1 MSQTVGQIREKALK
15 ELDTLA
21 RKFRLQINPG
31 DYKNSK
37 IKLPFRCLVCG
48 YEGTK
53 SLELLK
59 QCEHG
64 CKVCARRSTSA
75 KQKLSSKDIT
85 STASKLGIEVKL
97 DDYSNTSQK
106 IPCRCLKCGHTWATT
121 VGCIRSGR
129 SCPKCGRRRA
139 NKKTSLTE
147 DDIKQRLKKI
157 GIKLISNYINNHEK
171 IQVRFEK
178 CGHLKCVTWNDLQ
191 RGRRCADCAPN
202 KRLTLDDY
210 KAVAM
215 RFGGKLISSPTTAD
229 AKLLWECIEGHR
241 FRRSI
246 RPMLR
251 FNTFCT
257 KCNDG
262 WGESLCR
269 AVLEKSFGKSFDR
282 VRPTDL
288 RSPKGIPLELDC
300 FNKEL
305 GIALEHQGLHH
316 IKRQPNWQTE
326 EQFKLCQQHDQ
337 LKRAY
342 CNKNGILLIEIPEVG
357 SLTPPQRVPH
367 LIAMVIKSSGKKVP
381 RGIEDIDVS
390 ALKIKTSRCQYTDSV
405 LVAAK
410 KLGLKILDDLGRAD
424 SNVRVRCKYG
434 HETQKT
440 LRSILQGRSCNSCK
454 LHKSVQLSDG
464 RVFKSCTDA
473 ANALGVSKERVNLA
487 IRRGSTIDGISIV
500 RL

>member
-1 MSQTVGQIREKALK
+1 MSQTSGQIREKALK
-15 ELDTLA
+15 ELDALA

-64 CKVCARRSTSA
+64 CKVCARRNTSA

-85 STASKLGIEVKL
+85 STASKLSIEVNL
-97 DDYSNTSQK
+97 DDYINTSQK

-129 SCPKCGRRRA
+129 SCPKCGRKRA

-147 DDIKQRLKKI
+147 DDVKRRLKKL
-157 GIKLISNYINNHEK
+157 GITLISNYINSHEK
-171 IQVRFEK
+171 IEVRFDK
-178 CGHLKCVTWNDLQ
+178 CGHLKWVTWNDIQ
-191 RGRRCADCAPN
+191 QGRKCADCAPN
-202 KRLTLDDY
+202 KKLTLDDY

-269 AVLEKSFGKSFDR
+269 AVLETAFGKSFDR
-282 VRPTDL
+282 VRPADL
-288 RSPKGIPLELDC
+288 RSPKGVPLELDC

-305 GIALEHQGLHH
+305 KIALEHQGLHH
-316 IKRQPNWQTE
+316 IKRQPNWQTV
-326 EQFKLCQQHDQ
+326 EQFELCQQHD
-337 LKRAY
+337 LIKRIY
-342 CNKNGILLIEIPEVG
+342 CEKNGIFLIEIPEVG
-357 SLTPPQRVPH
+357 SLTPPEIVPKLIDKLITASGRVTPRT
-367 LIAMVIKSSGKKVP
+367 LKEIDVLTLDIKSRRS
-381 RGIEDIDVS
+381 
-390 ALKIKTSRCQYTDSV
+390 QFTDSV
-405 LVAAK
+405 ISAAK
-410 KLGLKILDDLGRAD
+410 LLGLKILDTPGLAD
-424 SNVRVRCKYG
+424 HKVRVLCKNG

-440 LRSILQGRSCNSCK
+440 LRSILQGRMCNSCK
-454 LHKSVQLSDG
+454 LHKSVRLSDG
-464 RVFKSCTDA
+464 QVFKSGTEA
-473 ANALGVSKERVNLA
+473 AKALGVTKEKVNIA
-487 IRRGSTIDGISIV
+487 IRLGTTIKGISIV